1 MDNPESTKM
10 DDLES
15 TKMDSLESTE
25 MDNLESIKMDD
36 LESTKKRALRILGNR
51 NFSEREMQRRLI
63 NKGETQENAEET
75 VRWLVSLGYINDE
88 DYAGLIVRHYS
99 AKGYGIARIRDEL
112 YKRGIPRDL
121 WDEKLVV
128 LDESETSDATLEFLR
143 KKLGESKDKNDLR
156 RATDSLVR
164 RGFTYDEARAA
175 VNKYLS
181 KHDDV

>member
-10 DDLES
+10 DDLEL
-15 TKMDSLESTE
+15 TKMD
-25 MDNLESIKMDD
+25 N

-51 NFSEREMQRRLI
+51 NFSEREMQRRLVS
-63 NKGETQENAEET
+63 KGETQENAEET
-75 VRWLVSLGYINDE
+75 VRWLVTLGYINDA

-99 AKGYGIARIRDEL
+99 DRGYGVSRIRDEL

-121 WDEKLVV
+121 WDEKLAM
-128 LDESETSDATLEFLR
+128 LDESGTSDATLEFLR
-143 KKLGESKDKNDLR
+143 KKLGESKDKDDLR

-164 RGFTYDEARAA
+164 RGFTYEEARAA

-181 KHDDV
+181 EADQ